1 MSKYL
6 FRLYSDTLAAK
17 AVFEGELAT
26 ANRIIYVRDGDVILR
41 CAGQVMALAPNSAW
55 CAPTPCQMFAGA
67 GGAQILRWE
76 LCGPGSASTREAA
89 QSRLLIESE
98 LDLGASDGFLFRC
111 DRVDFPPGGIA
122 YTHTHRGP
130 GIRCLLK
137 GELTV
142 ETAGHSTAIAP
153 GGAWFESGPDPVL
166 ATAWDHSPTGFVRVM
181 VLPRSLKGKSSIQY
195 VKPEDQQKPKP
206 QQYQILVDEFIDL

>member
-6 FRLYSDTLAAK
+6 FRLYSDTLAANT
-17 AVFEGELAT
+17 VLEGELAA
-26 ANRIIYVRDGDVILR
+26 ANRIIYVEDGGLILR

-55 CAPTPCQMFAGA
+55 HARAVCQVRANASGA
-67 GGAQILRWE
+67 RILRWE
-76 LCGPGSASTREAA
+76 LRGPDSAPTRDGL
-89 QSRLLIESE
+89 QSRLLMESE
-98 LDLGASDGFLFRC
+98 LDLSDSDGFLFRC

-122 YTHTHRGP
+122 YTHTHKGP

-142 ETAGHSTAIAP
+142 ETAGHSTSIAP

-166 ATAWDHSPTGFVRVM
+166 ATAWDKSPTGFVRVM
-181 VLPRSLKGKSSIQY
+181 ILPRSLKGRSSIQY
-195 VKPEDQQKPKP
+195 VKPEDQHKPKP
-206 QQYQILVDEFIDL
+206 QQYQIFIDEFIDL

>member
-17 AVFEGELAT
+17 TAFEGDLAA
-26 ANRIIYVRDGDVILR
+26 ANRIIYVQDGSVTLR

-55 CAPTPCQMFAGA
+55 CARTPCQMLAGA
-67 GGAQILRWE
+67 SGAQILRWE
-76 LCGPGSASTREAA
+76 LHGPDPAPTAEGL
-89 QSRLLIESE
+89 QSRSLIESE

-111 DRVDFPPGGIA
+111 DRVDFPPRGIA
-122 YTHTHRGP
+122 YTHTHQGP
-130 GIRCLLK
+130 GIRCLLE

-142 ETAGHSTAIAP
+142 ETAGHSTTIAP

-166 ATAWDHSPTGFVRVM
+166 ATAWDKSPTGFVRVM
-181 VLPRSLKGKSSIQY
+181 VLPRSLKGRSSIQY
-195 VKPEDQQKPKP
+195 VKPEDRQKPKL
-206 QQYQILVDEFIDL
+206 QEYQIFVDEFIDL

>member
-6 FRLYSDTLAAK
+6 FRLISDTLAPK
-17 AVFEGELAT
+17 ARFEGELAVS
-26 ANRIIYVRDGDVILR
+26 NRIIYVQDGNVTLR
-41 CAGQVMALAPNSAW
+41 CAGQVMSLAPNSAW
-55 CAPTPCQMFAGA
+55 CSRTPCQISAGA
-67 GGAQILRWE
+67 TGARILRWE
-76 LCGPGSASTREAA
+76 LRRADSTATRDEA
-89 QSRLLIESE
+89 QSRLLMESE

-122 YTHTHRGP
+122 YTHTHKGP

-142 ETAGHSTAIAP
+142 DTAGHSTAIAP
-153 GGAWFESGPDPVL
+153 GCAWFESGPDPVL
-166 ATAWDHSPTGFVRVM
+166 ATAWDKSPTGFVRVM

-195 VKPEDQQKPKP
+195 MKPEDQQKPKP
-206 QQYQILVDEFIDL
+206 QQYQIFVDEFIDL

>member
-6 FRLYSDTLAAK
+6 FRLNSDTLAAK
-17 AVFEGELAT
+17 ADFEGELAA
-26 ANRIIYVRDGDVILR
+26 ANRIIYVQDGSVTLR
-41 CAGQVMALAPNSAW
+41 CAGQVMALARNSAW
-55 CAPTPCQMFAGA
+55 CARTPCRMFAGA
-67 GGAQILRWE
+67 SGAQVLRWE
-76 LCGPGSASTREAA
+76 LRGPDSAPTREGV
-89 QSRLLIESE
+89 QSRLLMETE
-98 LDLGASDGFLFRC
+98 LDLGASDGFLLRC

-122 YTHTHRGP
+122 YTHTHQGP

-142 ETAGHSTAIAP
+142 ETAGHTTAIAP

-181 VLPRSLKGKSSIQY
+181 VLPRSLKGKSSIKY
-195 VKPEDQQKPKP
+195 VKPEDQQKPKL
-206 QQYQILVDEFIDL
+206 QQYQIFVGEFIDL

>member
-17 AVFEGELAT
+17 TVCESELA
-26 ANRIIYVRDGDVILR
+26 AASRIIYVQDGNVTLR
-41 CAGQVMALAPNSAW
+41 CAGQVMTLAPNSAW
-55 CAPTPCQMFAGA
+55 CARTPCQMFAGA
-67 GGAQILRWE
+67 SGVQILRWE
-76 LCGPGSASTREAA
+76 LRGPDAA
-89 QSRLLIESE
+89 PTQEGVHSRLLMENE

-122 YTHTHRGP
+122 YTHTHQGP

-142 ETAGHSTAIAP
+142 ETAGRSTTIVP
-153 GGAWFESGPDPVL
+153 GGAWFESGPVPVL
-166 ATAWDHSPTGFVRVM
+166 ATAWDKSSTGFVRVM
-181 VLPRSLKGKSSIQY
+181 VLSRSLKGKSSIQY
-195 VKPEDQQKPKP
+195 MKPEDQQKPKL
-206 QQYQILVDEFIDL
+206 QQYQIFIDEFIDL